1 MRIKAFISLGLVSL
15 LSLIAVPVYANGI
28 PDLPHAFYGTLTV
41 NGSTS
46 SSGYQVEA
54 RGTGV
59 ITTDVPRN
67 PITTTVAGEYGSD
80 GLYLLAQGDIPPL
93 ATITFYVNGRLATTN
108 PATVEWHS
116 GETSEVDLS
125 VTIPTGGGGGGG
137 FGALTVETDLF
148 GTTGSFKISSDG
160 EVQETIEATSE
171 DGNLTITIDEGTI
184 ALDED
189 GNRLRTLE
197 AAIDENP
204 PDPPEGT
211 YIIGLAYNFEPDG
224 ATFDPAITLEYT
236 YDPDDIPEGVA
247 EKDLVIAYYDEYAG
261 KWVELICTVD
271 TANNTITAYVDHFTT
286 FAILGTV
293 KPAAF
298 SSSMLDISPLE
309 VNIGETVTISLLVNN
324 TGGKSG
330 SYTVSLKIDGV
341 KEADKSV
348 TVDAGDSET
357 VSFSVTKEET
367 GDYSVEV
374 DGLKGSFTV
383 APALAPAP
391 PPAPA
396 PPAPPVTPAP
406 PVPAPAPAPAINWP
420 VIGGIIGGVVVVG
433 LLIFFLAR
441 RRAH

>member
-1 MRIKAFISLGLVSL
+1 MKKVTAFIVLAL
-15 LSLIAVPVYANGI
+15 LLALCAVPVYADGI
-28 PDLPHAFYGTLTV
+28 PELPHAFYGSV
-41 NGSTS
+41 EINGSPAPIGTS
-46 SSGYQVEA
+46 VEA
-54 RGTGV
+54 RGEGVATG
-59 ITTDVPRN
+59 IAGN
-67 PITTTVAGEYGSD
+67 PTTTITRGIYGTTNPFEPRLIVQGNIDDGET
-80 GLYLLAQGDIPPL
+80 L
-93 ATITFYVNGRLATTN
+93 TFYVKGRLATTD
-108 PATVEWHS
+108 PATVEWHT

-125 VTIPTGGGGGGG
+125 VTIPRGGGG
-137 FGALTVETDLF
+137 FAGGPSTVKTDLF

-189 GNRLRTLE
+189 GNPLSTLE
-197 AAIDENP
+197 IVIDENP
-204 PDPPEGT
+204 PDPPEGA

-224 ATFDPAITLEYT
+224 ATFNPAITMVFT

-247 EKDLVIAYYDEYAG
+247 EKDLVIAFYDEYAG

-286 FAILGTV
+286 FAVLGAV

-298 SSSMLDISPLE
+298 SSSMLNISPLE
-309 VNIGETVTISLLVNN
+309 VNVGGTVTISLLVSN

-330 SYTVSLKIDGV
+330 SHTVSLKINGV

-348 TVDAGDSET
+348 TIDAGDSET
-357 VSFSVTKEET
+357 VTFSVTKEEA
-367 GDYSVEV
+367 GSYSVEV

-383 APALAPAP
+383 APAPAPVPPPAPAPAPAPAP

-396 PPAPPVTPAP
+396 PAPSP
-406 PVPAPAPAPAINWP
+406 PINWP

-441 RRAH
+441 RRA